1 METALV
7 PVGVADRALSVEA
20 GELPAIITEANKN
33 AAFAYVEFFGAE
45 IENPHTYRAY
55 RHAVDKFLSWCTD
68 QGHALKTIGP
78 AVIGGYIRKLPG
90 SKPTKKLH
98 LAAIRNF
105 FDKLVVRHAVVLNP
119 ALSVRIFTTKRP
131 APRGKGSVPTMIR
144 MRAPNGPTASKWTAS
159 RVST

>member
-1 METALV
+1 METELV
-7 PVGVADRALSVEA
+7 PVGVSDRALSVES
-20 GELPAIITEANKN
+20 GEIPAIITAANKN
-33 AAFAYVEFFGAE
+33 AVFAYTEFFGAE

-55 RHAVDKFLSWCTD
+55 RHAVDTFLSWCEE
-68 QGHALKTIGP
+68 QGCPLQKIGP

-119 ALSVRIFTTKRP
+119 ALSVRGPRYSQREGKTP
-131 APRGKGSVPTMIR
+131 AF
-144 MRAPNGPTASKWTAS
+144 ASPKQVRELLESIDTS
-159 RVST
+159 HVVGLRDR